1 VAPDA
6 IPVSVVIRLLRL
18 LLTALCLCPRYVF
31 YKLLSSMSS
40 CAVFIVVITAVLACS
55 ACVEWL
61 IHCGVHVKV
70 VDTAVLAC
78 SACVEWLIHCGV
90 HVKVVEV
97 KQERWRNVILAAA
110 PVFKCVCSS
119 SVPASFS
126 KCSLSVQNVKAR
138 ESVSTQRIGVKSVRG
153 AKSSAIAK
161 CLKFTLT
168 KVQMTEHFCHFD
180 YTVSSAS

>member
-1 VAPDA
+1 MAPDA

-18 LLTALCLCPRYVF
+18 LLTALCSCPRYVF

-40 CAVFIVVITAVLACS
+40 CAVFIVVITGVL
-55 ACVEWL
+55 
-61 IHCGVHVKV
+61 
-70 VDTAVLAC
+70 TC

-126 KCSLSVQNVKAR
+126 KCSRSVQNVKAR
-138 ESVSTQRIGVKSVRG
+138 ESVSTQRIGVKSVRV